1 MGKLFELGT
10 VALVTGAAR
19 GLGRAIALEMAK
31 EGADIIVNYCSNEIK
46 ALEVKSEIEQIG
58 RKALVIKGDV
68 SNSKDVKDMFKIIK
82 KEFGQLHI
90 VVNNAGIIK
99 DGFLMMMSE
108 KNFFDVLNTNMGGC
122 FRVTQE
128 ALRMMCKEKKGSII
142 NISSTSGI
150 TGQMGQTNYAA
161 SKGAIISFSKSVAK
175 EYASYGIRCNVVAPG
190 FIETDMTE
198 AKGGK
203 SLKETYMDYIPLKRF
218 GEPLDVAKTVV
229 FLASD
234 SAKYIT
240 GQVHIVDGG
249 LIN

>member
-1 MGKLFELGT
+1 MGKLFKLGT
-10 VALVTGAAR
+10 VALVTGASR
-19 GLGRAIALEMAK
+19 GLGKAIAIEMAK
-31 EGADIIVNYCSNEIK
+31 EGADIIVNYCSNESK
-46 ALEVKSEIEQIG
+46 ALEVKNEIEKIG
-58 RKALVIKGDV
+58 KKALLIKGDV
-68 SNSKDVKDMFKIIK
+68 SSNRDVKDMFKIIK
-82 KEFGQLHI
+82 KEFGHLNI
-90 VVNNAGIIK
+90 VVNNAGIIR

-128 ALRMMCKEKKGSII
+128 ALRMMCKEKQGSII

-150 TGQMGQTNYAA
+150 TGQIGQTNYAA

-198 AKGGK
+198 EKGEK
-203 SLKETYMDYIPLKRF
+203 SLKETYMDYIPLKCF
-218 GEPLDVAKTVV
+218 GEPLDVAKIVV

-234 SAKYIT
+234 NARYIT

-249 LIN
+249 LIS